1 MVGGLFSSVVSVWVR
16 QYNGWILVYVYRDSQ
31 LQEGDVLAVNCCCS
45 DNLLT
50 EELMAE
56 NLSNIDSQSKTLYIG
71 IFIFYETLIPWLT
84 KTIVMNFLLTLP

>member
-16 QYNGWILVYVYRDSQ
+16 QYNCRILVYVDRDSQ

-45 DNLLT
+45 DHLLT

-56 NLSNIDSQSKTLYIG
+56 NLSNLDNQSKTLNNASVANKNNHN
-71 IFIFYETLIPWLT
+71 E
-84 KTIVMNFLLTLP
+84 LPPPV